1 MVNERNQFSLIL
13 QSQNHKT
20 KEMKKRLFVARDYRG
35 REGVFWGILLFCTLM
50 TEVIT
55 QIYTCVKI
63 LKTVHQR
70 KIVNFS

>member
-1 MVNERNQFSLIL
+1 MVPLIL

-20 KEMKKRLFVARDYRG
+20 KEMKKRLFVAIDYRG
-35 REGVFWGILLFCTLM
+35 RGVFWGILLFCTLM

-63 LKTVHQR
+63 LKNCSP
-70 KIVNFS
+70 KEDSEFFLII